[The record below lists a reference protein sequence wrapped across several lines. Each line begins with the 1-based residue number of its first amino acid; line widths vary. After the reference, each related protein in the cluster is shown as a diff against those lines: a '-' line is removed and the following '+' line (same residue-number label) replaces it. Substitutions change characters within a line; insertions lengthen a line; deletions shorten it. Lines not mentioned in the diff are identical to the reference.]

1 MKLTNFNK
9 PHLLFFGSIPLLWLI
24 TIVLPLKVIDIQW
37 HDTYFV
43 ILFYHLAIPV
53 SIILGGIGLL
63 YWLFSEK
70 RMIKWMT
77 VFHTLT
83 TILPIL
89 AFFIINGFLNEE
101 EADYIAADMIS
112 RSKPYFIVLL
122 LFLFGQI
129 LFVLNLLIALFKKSN
144 E

>member
-9 PHLLFFGSIPLLWLI
+9 PHLLFFGNIPLLWLI
-24 TIVLPLKVIDIQW
+24 TVVLPVKVIDIQW

-43 ILFYHLAIPV
+43 IPFYHLVIPV

-70 RMIKWMT
+70 LMIKWMT

-89 AFFIINGFLNEE
+89 AFFIINGFSSEE

-112 RSKPYFIVLL
+112 RSKPYFILLL

-129 LFVLNLLIALFKKSN
+129 LFVLNLLIALFKKT
-144 E
+144 EE